1 VSLFIHRKTREEAE
15 LHCMNAPS
23 PKGTVTWTRLDG
35 STITLPFVD

>member
-1 VSLFIHRKTREEAE
+1 
-15 LHCMNAPS
+15 MNAPS